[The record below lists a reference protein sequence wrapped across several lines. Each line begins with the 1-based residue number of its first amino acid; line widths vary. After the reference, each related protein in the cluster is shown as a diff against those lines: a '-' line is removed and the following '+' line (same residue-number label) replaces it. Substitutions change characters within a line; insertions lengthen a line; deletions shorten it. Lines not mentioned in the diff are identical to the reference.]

1 MVAEEPAPVVVEEP
15 APVVVEEPAP
25 VVVEEPA
32 PVFEE
37 PAPAPAEEPAP
48 APAEDPAP
56 AEEKKNTGKRIVLFA
71 TRTCPNCRMAR
82 VFLDKAGVEYGEIIA
97 DEHKELC
104 DRFGVNSAPTL
115 IVVGQEGYEKIVN
128 VSNIKKYIN
137 EELVKH

>member
-1 MVAEEPAPVVVEEP
+1 VA
-15 APVVVEEPAP
+15 
-25 VVVEEPA
+25 
-32 PVFEE
+32 
-37 PAPAPAEEPAP
+37 AEEPAP
-48 APAEDPAP
+48 AE
-56 AEEKKNTGKRIVLFA
+56 EEKKPAGKRIVLFA